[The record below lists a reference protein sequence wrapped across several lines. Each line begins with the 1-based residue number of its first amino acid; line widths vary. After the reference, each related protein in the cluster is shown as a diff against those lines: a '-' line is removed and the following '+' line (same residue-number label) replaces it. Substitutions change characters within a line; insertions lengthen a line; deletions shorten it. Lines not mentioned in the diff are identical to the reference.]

1 MRTEA
6 EDDDDDSPRLAR
18 LLVWK
23 VAEATEPGLLIG
35 AAELSSDLKRAPLGG
50 TTDDFLRL
58 LPLNRLAETVEVLEA
73 VVAAV
78 PIGGCA
84 AGTVTLPG
92 VMSPHN

>member
-1 MRTEA
+1 M
-6 EDDDDDSPRLAR
+6 P
-18 LLVWK
+18 LLMG
-23 VAEATEPGLLIG
+23 PCRGIP
-35 AAELSSDLKRAPLGG
+35 DLKRAPLGG
-50 TTDDFLRL
+50 TPDDFLRL

>member
-35 AAELSSDLKRAPLGG
+35 AAELSSE
-50 TTDDFLRL
+50 TLR
-58 LPLNRLAETVEVLEA
+58 
-73 VVAAV
+73 
-78 PIGGCA
+78 IF
-84 AGTVTLPG
+84 
-92 VMSPHN
+92 

>member
-35 AAELSSDLKRAPLGG
+35 AAELSSEKIKSVLILKHEIGRQFVFVQFSICRSGNTDF
-50 TTDDFLRL
+50 TTL
-58 LPLNRLAETVEVLEA
+58 
-73 VVAAV
+73 
-78 PIGGCA
+78 
-84 AGTVTLPG
+84 
-92 VMSPHN
+92 